1 MHRYANSI
9 CITAN
14 EILLNAVGN
23 LITNLRRLELKC
35 EADRTMGVTFQ
46 GIQANE
52 EGAGATLTMAS
63 IM

>member
-46 GIQANE
+46 IQANE